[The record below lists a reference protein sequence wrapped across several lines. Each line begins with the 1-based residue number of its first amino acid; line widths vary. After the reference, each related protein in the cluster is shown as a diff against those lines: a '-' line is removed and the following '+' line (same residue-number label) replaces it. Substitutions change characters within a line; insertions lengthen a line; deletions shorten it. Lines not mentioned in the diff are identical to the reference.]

1 MIARASY
8 PISILRLCLASLLLS
23 LLLVGSAPV
32 SAEVFSASAPLD
44 LGYRQMYNL
53 EFQEAHN
60 TFREWQRAH
69 PGDPLGLTSDAA
81 AYLFAELDRLE
92 ILQTELFVDN
102 DKFKE
107 RKKTVPNPAVRE
119 EFEKAVAQS
128 DRLADAVLARAPKDG
143 DALFAKVLN
152 LGLRADYL
160 ALIDKRDL
168 ASLSRVKSASRLA
181 EQLLAADPGRYDAYL
196 AVGVENYILGLK
208 PAPVRWFLRLY
219 GAQTDKDRGIKNL
232 RLTAEKGHYLQPYAR
247 LLLAVAALRDNN
259 RAEARTLLGD
269 LAHEFPQN
277 RLYQREFAR
286 LQ

>member
-1 MIARASY
+1 MSVM
-8 PISILRLCLASLLLS
+8 RLCVASLLWFVL
-23 LLLVGSAPV
+23 GQGATPA
-32 SAEVFSASAPLD
+32 SAEGLSASAPLD
-44 LGYRQMYNL
+44 LGFRQMYNL

-60 TFREWQRAH
+60 TFREWQKSH
-69 PGDPLGLTSDAA
+69 PDDPLGPTSEAA

-102 DKFKE
+102 DKFQK
-107 RKKTVPNPAVRE
+107 RKKTVPDPVTRRGFE
-119 EFEKAVAQS
+119 EAVAES
-128 DRLADAVLARAPKDG
+128 DRLAGAILARSPKDAN
-143 DALFAKVLN
+143 ALFAKVLN

-168 ASLSRVKSASRLA
+168 ASLGRVKSASRLA

-208 PAPVRWFLRLY
+208 PAPVRWILRLY

-232 RLTAEKGHYLQPYAR
+232 RVTAEKGHYLQPYAR
-247 LLLAVAALRDNN
+247 LLLAVAALRDKHQE
-259 RAEARTLLGD
+259 EARALLGD
-269 LAHEFPQN
+269 LAREFPQN